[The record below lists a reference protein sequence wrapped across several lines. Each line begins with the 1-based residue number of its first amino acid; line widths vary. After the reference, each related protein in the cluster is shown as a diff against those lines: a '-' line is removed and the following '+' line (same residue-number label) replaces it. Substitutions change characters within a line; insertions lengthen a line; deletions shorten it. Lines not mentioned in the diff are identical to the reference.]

1 MILLSHISHLI
12 LTYFLLNEICIDV
25 KRTGEAPTN
34 FGDANNNRKGLLVPV
49 QKMSFDPSKAPL
61 ISETLLKKRRSLDE
75 LKHRRNLTVSSQIKR
90 RRVVRG
96 EDIRVKRP
104 EQYIKERR
112 IEKGSLNKM
121 NRKKKE
127 VERRKTKIIDKKSIK
142 STVGFVVRVH
152 EGRHTSEEIKRVLKE
167 MKLTKKY
174 DAIFMNLNEDNM
186 EKLKAYD
193 SYLAYGYLSKKLVDE
208 LIHRRAYSTITGKK
222 DALSDNNIVEKVLG
236 DKGILCLND
245 LSHEI
250 YTVGPHFNDAIA
262 ILNTFKLSA
271 PVGNY
276 EKKILHV
283 HDEVEQQGGGFLGTN
298 MDAFLSKLL

>member
-1 MILLSHISHLI
+1 
-12 LTYFLLNEICIDV
+12 
-25 KRTGEAPTN
+25 
-34 FGDANNNRKGLLVPV
+34 
-49 QKMSFDPSKAPL
+49 MSFDPSKAPL